1 MLKSVNPNEEIF
13 NTMHKLEQ
21 AGMSRDPAETTARAV
36 DGQVTN
42 GIQLVLEKLD
52 EVNANFKLI
61 KKGNIIA
68 NCIIGIGFAGIIV
81 SLVGIMIA
89 LFSMN

>member
-1 MLKSVNPNEEIF
+1 
-13 NTMHKLEQ
+13 MHRLEQ

-36 DGQVTN
+36 NGQVPN

-52 EVNANFKLI
+52 EI

-89 LFSMN
+89 LFLTN

>member
-1 MLKSVNPNEEIF
+1 
-13 NTMHKLEQ
+13 MHRLEQ
-21 AGMSRDPAETTARAV
+21 AGMSRDPAGTTARAV

-52 EVNANFKLI
+52 EI

-89 LFSMN
+89 LFLMN